1 MPRGRP
7 QIEITYDI
15 DANGILNV
23 AACEKSTGKSENIT
37 VTNEKGR
44 LSKED
49 IEKMLKEAEKFK
61 FSKEFFQLKGVQRIF
76 IGENFVS
83 VTKEKNI
90 TWNYLKTKVLTFM
103 LDYIS
108 SNKIIIEKQIIKK
121 LLKKNKKNKIS
132 IDIEKIIDEKVRP
145 AVARD
150 GGDIIFENFDK
161 GVVYLTL
168 KGACA
173 GCPSST
179 ATLKQGIENLL
190 KHYFPEVKEIRALN

>member
-1 MPRGRP
+1 MNIETEITPNPETLKFIVGNEYIF
-7 QIEITYDI
+7 QTNIEI
-15 DANGILNV
+15 
-23 AACEKSTGKSENIT
+23 K
-37 VTNEKGR
+37 NEK
-44 LSKED
+44 
-49 IEKMLKEAEKFK
+49 EAKRFK
-61 FSKEFFQLKGVQRIF
+61 FSKDFFELKGVQRIF

-83 VTKEKNI
+83 VTKEKDV

-108 SNKIIIEKQIIKK
+108 SNKIIIEKQVIKK
-121 LLKKNKKNKIS
+121 ILKKNKKNKIS

>member
-1 MPRGRP
+1 MNIETVLTPNPETLKFIVGNKYIF
-7 QIEITYDI
+7 QSGIEI
-15 DANGILNV
+15 
-23 AACEKSTGKSENIT
+23 K
-37 VTNEKGR
+37 NEK
-44 LSKED
+44 
-49 IEKMLKEAEKFK
+49 EAKKFK
-61 FSKEFFQLKGVQRIF
+61 FSKDFFHLKGVQRIF

-83 VTKEKNI
+83 VTKEKDV

-108 SNKIIIEKQIIKK
+108 SNKIIIEKQIKKK

>member
-1 MPRGRP
+1 MNIETELTPNPETLKFIVGNEYIF
-7 QIEITYDI
+7 QTGIEI
-15 DANGILNV
+15 
-23 AACEKSTGKSENIT
+23 K
-37 VTNEKGR
+37 NEK
-44 LSKED
+44 
-49 IEKMLKEAEKFK
+49 EAKQFK
-61 FSKEFFQLKGVQRIF
+61 FSKDFFELKGVNRIF
-76 IGENFVS
+76 IGENFVA

-108 SNKIIIEKQIIKK
+108 LNKIIIEKQSTKK
-121 LLKKNKKNKIS
+121 IVKKNKKNKIS
-132 IDIEKIIDEKVRP
+132 TDIEKIIDDKVRP

-150 GGDIIFENFDK
+150 GGDIIFENFNK

-190 KHYFPEVKEIRALN
+190 KHYFPEGKDVRAL

>member
-1 MPRGRP
+1 MNIETELTPNPETLKFIVGNEYIF
-7 QIEITYDI
+7 QSGIEI
-15 DANGILNV
+15 
-23 AACEKSTGKSENIT
+23 K
-37 VTNEKGR
+37 NEK
-44 LSKED
+44 
-49 IEKMLKEAEKFK
+49 EAKQFK
-61 FSKEFFQLKGVQRIF
+61 FSKDFFQLKGIKRIF
-76 IGENFVS
+76 IGENFVA
-83 VTKEKNI
+83 VTKEKNV

-121 LLKKNKKNKIS
+121 IVKKNKKNKIS
-132 IDIEKIIDEKVRP
+132 TDIEKIIDDKVRP

-168 KGACA
+168 RGACA

-179 ATLKQGIENLL
+179 ATLKHGIENLL
-190 KHYFPEVKEIRALN
+190 KHYFPEVNEVRAL

>member
-1 MPRGRP
+1 MNIETEITPNPETLKFVVGNEYIF
-7 QIEITYDI
+7 QTNIEI
-15 DANGILNV
+15 
-23 AACEKSTGKSENIT
+23 K
-37 VTNEKGR
+37 NEK
-44 LSKED
+44 
-49 IEKMLKEAEKFK
+49 EAKRFK
-61 FSKEFFQLKGVQRIF
+61 FSKDFFELKGVQRIF

-83 VTKEKNI
+83 VTKEKDV

-108 SNKIIIEKQIIKK
+108 SNKIIIEKEVIKK
-121 LLKKNKKNKIS
+121 ILKKNKKNKIS

>member
-1 MPRGRP
+1 MNIETEITPNPETLKFVVGNEYIF
-7 QIEITYDI
+7 QSGIEI
-15 DANGILNV
+15 
-23 AACEKSTGKSENIT
+23 K
-37 VTNEKGR
+37 NEK
-44 LSKED
+44 
-49 IEKMLKEAEKFK
+49 EAKKFK
-61 FSKEFFQLKGVQRIF
+61 FSKDFFQLKGVQRIF

-83 VTKEKNI
+83 VTKEKDV

-132 IDIEKIIDEKVRP
+132 SDIEKIIDEKVRP

-161 GVVYLTL
+161 GIVYLTL

>member
-1 MPRGRP
+1 MNLETELTPNTETLKFIVGNEYIF
-7 QIEITYDI
+7 QSGIEI
-15 DANGILNV
+15 
-23 AACEKSTGKSENIT
+23 K
-37 VTNEKGR
+37 NEK
-44 LSKED
+44 
-49 IEKMLKEAEKFK
+49 EAKQFK
-61 FSKEFFQLKGVQRIF
+61 FSKDFFQLKGIKRIF
-76 IGENFVS
+76 IGENFVA
-83 VTKEKNI
+83 VTKEKNV

-121 LLKKNKKNKIS
+121 IVKKNKKNKIS
-132 IDIEKIIDEKVRP
+132 TDIEKIIDDKVRP

-168 KGACA
+168 RGACA

-179 ATLKQGIENLL
+179 ATLKHGIENLL
-190 KHYFPEVKEIRALN
+190 KHYFPEVKEVRAL

>member
-1 MPRGRP
+1 MNIETELTPNPETLKFIVGNEYIF
-7 QIEITYDI
+7 QSNIEI
-15 DANGILNV
+15 
-23 AACEKSTGKSENIT
+23 K
-37 VTNEKGR
+37 NEK
-44 LSKED
+44 
-49 IEKMLKEAEKFK
+49 EAKRFK
-61 FSKEFFQLKGVQRIF
+61 FSKDFFELKGVQRIY

-83 VTKEKNI
+83 VTKEKNV

-108 SNKIIIEKQIIKK
+108 SNKIIIEKQIKKK

-132 IDIEKIIDEKVRP
+132 SDIEKIIDEKVRP

-161 GVVYLTL
+161 GIVYLTL

>member
-1 MPRGRP
+1 MNIETEITPNPETLKFIVGNEYIF
-7 QIEITYDI
+7 QTNIEI
-15 DANGILNV
+15 
-23 AACEKSTGKSENIT
+23 K
-37 VTNEKGR
+37 NEK
-44 LSKED
+44 
-49 IEKMLKEAEKFK
+49 EAKRFK
-61 FSKEFFQLKGVQRIF
+61 FSKDFFELKGVQRIF

-83 VTKEKNI
+83 VTKEKDV

-108 SNKIIIEKQIIKK
+108 SNKIIIEKQIKKK

-161 GVVYLTL
+161 GIVYLTL
-168 KGACA
+168 RGACA

>member
-1 MPRGRP
+1 MNIETEITPNPETLKFVVGNEYIF
-7 QIEITYDI
+7 QTNIEI
-15 DANGILNV
+15 
-23 AACEKSTGKSENIT
+23 K
-37 VTNEKGR
+37 NEK
-44 LSKED
+44 
-49 IEKMLKEAEKFK
+49 EAKRFK
-61 FSKEFFQLKGVQRIF
+61 FSRDFFQLKGVQRIF

-83 VTKEKNI
+83 VTKEKNV

-108 SNKIIIEKQIIKK
+108 SNKIIIEKQVIKK
-121 LLKKNKKNKIS
+121 ILKKNKKNKIS

-161 GVVYLTL
+161 GIVYLTL

>member
-1 MPRGRP
+1 MNIETQLTPNPETLKFVVGNGYIF
-7 QIEITYDI
+7 QSNIEIKD
-15 DANGILNV
+15 
-23 AACEKSTGKSENIT
+23 E
-37 VTNEKGR
+37 
-44 LSKED
+44 
-49 IEKMLKEAEKFK
+49 KEAKRFK
-61 FSKEFFQLKGVQRIF
+61 FSRDFFQLKGVKRIF
-76 IGENFVS
+76 IGENFVA
-83 VTKEKNI
+83 VTKEKDV
-90 TWNYLKTKVLTFM
+90 TWNYLKTKVLTFL

-108 SNKIIIEKQIIKK
+108 SNKIIIEKQIKKK

-132 IDIEKIIDEKVRP
+132 SDIEKIIDEKVRP

-161 GVVYLTL
+161 GIVYLTL

>member
-1 MPRGRP
+1 MNIETEITPNPETLKFIVGNEYIF
-7 QIEITYDI
+7 QSGIEIKD
-15 DANGILNV
+15 
-23 AACEKSTGKSENIT
+23 EKEVK
-37 VTNEKGR
+37 
-44 LSKED
+44 
-49 IEKMLKEAEKFK
+49 KFK
-61 FSKEFFQLKGVQRIF
+61 FSRDFFQLKGVQRIL
-76 IGENFVS
+76 IGENFVA
-83 VTKEKNI
+83 VTKEKDV

-108 SNKIIIEKQIIKK
+108 SNKIIIEKQVIKK
-121 LLKKNKKNKIS
+121 ILKKNKKNKIS

-161 GVVYLTL
+161 GIVYLTL

-190 KHYFPEVKEIRALN
+190 KHYFPEVKEVRALN

>member
-1 MPRGRP
+1 MNIETEITPNPETLKFIVGNEYIF
-7 QIEITYDI
+7 QTNIEI
-15 DANGILNV
+15 
-23 AACEKSTGKSENIT
+23 K
-37 VTNEKGR
+37 NEK
-44 LSKED
+44 
-49 IEKMLKEAEKFK
+49 EAKRFK
-61 FSKEFFQLKGVQRIF
+61 FSKDFFQLKGVQRIF

-83 VTKEKNI
+83 VTKEKDV

-108 SNKIIIEKQIIKK
+108 SNKIIIEKQVIKK
-121 LLKKNKKNKIS
+121 ILKKNKKNKIS

-161 GVVYLTL
+161 GIVYLTL

>member
-1 MPRGRP
+1 MNIETELTPNPETLKFIVGNKYIF
-7 QIEITYDI
+7 QSNIEIKD
-15 DANGILNV
+15 
-23 AACEKSTGKSENIT
+23 E
-37 VTNEKGR
+37 
-44 LSKED
+44 
-49 IEKMLKEAEKFK
+49 KEAKRFK
-61 FSKEFFQLKGVQRIF
+61 FSRDFFQLKGVQRIF

-83 VTKEKNI
+83 VTKEKDV

-108 SNKIIIEKQIIKK
+108 SNKIIIEKQVIKK
-121 LLKKNKKNKIS
+121 ILKKNKKNKIS

-161 GVVYLTL
+161 GIVYLTL
-168 KGACA
+168 RGACA

>member
-1 MPRGRP
+1 MNIETEITPNPETLKFIVGNEYIF
-7 QIEITYDI
+7 QTNIEI
-15 DANGILNV
+15 
-23 AACEKSTGKSENIT
+23 K
-37 VTNEKGR
+37 NEK
-44 LSKED
+44 
-49 IEKMLKEAEKFK
+49 EAKRFK
-61 FSKEFFQLKGVQRIF
+61 FSKDFFELKGVQRIF

-83 VTKEKNI
+83 VTKEKDV

-108 SNKIIIEKQIIKK
+108 SNKIIIEKEVIKK
-121 LLKKNKKNKIS
+121 ILKKNKKNKIS

-161 GVVYLTL
+161 GIVYLTL
-168 KGACA
+168 RGACA

>member
-1 MPRGRP
+1 MNIETEITPNPETLKFIVGNEYIF
-7 QIEITYDI
+7 QTNIEI
-15 DANGILNV
+15 
-23 AACEKSTGKSENIT
+23 K
-37 VTNEKGR
+37 NEK
-44 LSKED
+44 
-49 IEKMLKEAEKFK
+49 EAKRFK
-61 FSKEFFQLKGVQRIF
+61 FSRDFFQLKGVKRIF
-76 IGENFVS
+76 IGENFVA
-83 VTKEKNI
+83 VTKEKDV

-108 SNKIIIEKQIIKK
+108 SNKIIIEKQVIKK
-121 LLKKNKKNKIS
+121 ILKKNKKNKIS
-132 IDIEKIIDEKVRP
+132 SDIEKIIDEKVRP

-161 GVVYLTL
+161 GIVYLTL

-190 KHYFPEVKEIRALN
+190 QHYFPEVKEVRALN

>member
-1 MPRGRP
+1 MNIETEITPNPETLKFIIGNEYIF
-7 QIEITYDI
+7 QTNIEI
-15 DANGILNV
+15 
-23 AACEKSTGKSENIT
+23 K
-37 VTNEKGR
+37 NEK
-44 LSKED
+44 
-49 IEKMLKEAEKFK
+49 EAKRFK
-61 FSKEFFQLKGVQRIF
+61 FSKDFFELKGVQRIF

-83 VTKEKNI
+83 VTKEKDV

-108 SNKIIIEKQIIKK
+108 SNKIIIEKQIKKK

-161 GVVYLTL
+161 GIVYLTL